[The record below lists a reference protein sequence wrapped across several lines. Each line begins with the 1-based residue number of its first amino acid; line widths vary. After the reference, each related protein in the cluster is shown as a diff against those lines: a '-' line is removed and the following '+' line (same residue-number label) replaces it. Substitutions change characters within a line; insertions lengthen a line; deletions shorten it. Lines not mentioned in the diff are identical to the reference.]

1 MPIYLTLASL
11 IIDKNAIEKKYNG
24 GVNQFRLDYFSQ
36 QGGGSQ
42 EDDEVFMIA
51 RMNCDEYDL
60 DELTKMGL
68 EYNKE
73 TEYSND
79 FVIYQRYHGYLWQ
92 VDWIEDNA
100 FYAWHINAKDELKSK
115 ANKFG
120 NITMNELEKIYKIG
134 QEAFI
139 PLTKKNSNT
148 HPIALL
154 LNLTSDLKN
163 DKQNNE

>member
-11 IIDKNAIEKKYNG
+11 IIDKNAIEKKYKA

-36 QGGGSQ
+36 QGEASQ

-60 DELTKMGL
+60 DELIKMGF

-73 TEYSND
+73 VEYSND
-79 FVIYQRYHGYLWQ
+79 FVIYQRYHGYLWK
-92 VDWIEDNA
+92 VDWIEDNEL
-100 FYAWHINAKDELKSK
+100 YAWHINAKNELKSK
-115 ANKFG
+115 ANEFG
-120 NITMNELEKIYKIG
+120 DITMNELEKIYKNG
-134 QEAFI
+134 QDAFI

-148 HPIALL
+148 HPIALSL
-154 LNLTSDLKN
+154 HLRNNLNN
-163 DKQNNE
+163 DEQNNE

>member
-11 IIDKNAIEKKYNG
+11 IIDKDAIEKKYKG
-24 GVNQFRLDYFSQ
+24 GVNQFRLDYFS
-36 QGGGSQ
+36 GEAEASQ

-60 DELTKMGL
+60 DELIKMGF
-68 EYNKE
+68 EYNE
-73 TEYSND
+73 EVECSND

-92 VDWIEDNA
+92 VDWIEDNGV
-100 FYAWHINAKDELKSK
+100 YAWHINAKDELKSK
-115 ANKFG
+115 ANNFG
-120 NITMNELEKIYKIG
+120 NVTVHEIEKIHKNG

-139 PLTKKNSNT
+139 PLTKKNVNT

-154 LNLTSDLKN
+154 LNLTNDLNN
-163 DKQNNE
+163 DGQNTE